1 MIKIELFCHLKA
13 VFGRWRIW
21 SYLALAS
28 AFFDTPIFIGSD
40 RIGNFG
46 MSVLWEIIGEWSG
59 NRFFMLFAQNKIC
72 FCVLPFLVYH
82 SSFINMVLC
91 IWISCLL
98 ALLFV
103 PLVSYPRPGWIVSL
117 DFEHPFSSF
126 FHFFVF
132 KNMVILLLVFSFIS
146 ILHFWW

>member
-1 MIKIELFCHLKA
+1 MWLL
-13 VFGRWRIW
+13 FGRWRIW

-28 AFFDTPIFIGSD
+28 AFFDTPIFRGSD

-46 MSVLWEIIGEWSG
+46 MLVLCEIIREWSG
-59 NRFFMLFAQNKIC
+59 NRFVMLFAQNKIC
-72 FCVLPFLVYH
+72 FYVFPFLVYH
-82 SSFINMVLC
+82 SSFINMVLY
-91 IWISCLL
+91 IWIRCLL

-103 PLVSYPRPGWIVSL
+103 SLGSYPRPGSIVSL

-132 KNMVILLLVFSFIS
+132 KNMVILLLVFSFIC
-146 ILHFWW
+146 ILHFCW